1 MNAWAQFVWDRP
13 SETDAHRDQTRYP
26 YQKREADGAQACGRP
41 RHLPKTNFVS
51 QYAIGD
57 KIVSSLELLARSRR
71 LLEESRILIVRT
83 QMRLLM
89 YHSSKS
95 IQ

>member
-13 SETDAHRDQTRYP
+13 SETDAHRDQPRYP
-26 YQKREADGAQACGRP
+26 YQKREADDAEACGRP

-57 KIVSSLELLARSRR
+57 NIISSVELLARSRR
-71 LLEESRILIVRT
+71 LLEESRTQILRA

-89 YHSSKS
+89 CHSCKS
-95 IQ
+95 TQ